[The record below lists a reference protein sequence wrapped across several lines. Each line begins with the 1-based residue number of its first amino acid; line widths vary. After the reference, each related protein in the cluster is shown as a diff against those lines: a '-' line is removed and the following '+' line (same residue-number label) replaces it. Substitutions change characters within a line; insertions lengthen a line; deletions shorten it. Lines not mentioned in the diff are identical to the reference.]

1 MSFIALDL
9 GTTFL
14 KGAVL
19 DLDELRLKHIRRQPF
34 PPLAPDLPPLLYEV
48 DAGAIVGATR
58 TLLQELLAIAP
69 HCEGILL
76 STQMHGLV
84 LCTAQGEPRSN
95 AITWQ
100 DQRVLMAHPSG
111 QGSYFDRLLTLISPH
126 ERQQLGNELQPSRPL
141 CYLYWMV
148 ENGQLPQQPLFPVGL
163 ADFVLANLCHSQ
175 PTMELTGAGA
185 HCALN
190 LTTLNWHADLIH
202 RLGLSRLQWPVIQ
215 PFGAQ
220 VGLLHLSGQRV
231 PCYTAVGDHQ
241 CALVGAFLSSNELSL
256 NISTGSQVSL
266 LTDQL
271 MLGDYQ
277 TRPFFDGR
285 FLNTITGVPAGRALN
300 HLVNLLTELPR
311 SQGIELADPWHTIA
325 QAAAA
330 VRETDLS
337 VNLAFYDSAGGKQ
350 GHISHIREANLSVG
364 HLFRA
369 AFQNMAENYRA
380 ASRRL
385 SAQASWQGLV
395 FSGGLAQKIGL
406 LREIILR
413 QFPVNY
419 RVCASSEDA
428 LLGLLALA
436 LVASGRQPNVE
447 AATRLLLT
455 NYRDDREMGEGE
467 GVRG

>member
-1 MSFIALDL
+1 LTITHPMSFIALDL

-19 DLDELRLKHIRRQPF
+19 DLDKLRLEHIRRQPF
-34 PPLAPDLPPLLYEV
+34 PSPTPGLPSLLYEV
-48 DAGAIVGATR
+48 DAHTIVAVTR
-58 TLLQELLAIAP
+58 TLLQELLTAAP
-69 HCEGILL
+69 NCEGILL

-84 LCTAQGEPRSN
+84 LCTAEGEPRSN

-111 QGSYFDRLLTLISPH
+111 QGSYFDRLLTLVTPH

-141 CYLYWMV
+141 CYLYWMA
-148 ENGQLPQQPLFPVGL
+148 ENGQLPRQPLFPVGL
-163 ADFVLANLCHSQ
+163 ADFVLANLCHSR
-175 PTMELTGAGA
+175 PVMELTGAGA
-185 HCALN
+185 HCALD
-190 LTTLNWHADLIH
+190 LTTLEWHSDLID
-202 RLGLSRLQWPVIQ
+202 RLGLSHLQWPTIY
-215 PFGAQ
+215 PFGERI
-220 VGLLHLSGQRV
+220 GLLRLDGRCL
-231 PCYTAVGDHQ
+231 PCYTPVGDHQ

-271 MLGDYQ
+271 HLGGYQ

-285 FLNTITGVPAGRALN
+285 FLNTVTGVPAGRSLN
-300 HLVNLLTELPR
+300 HLVNLLTELAR
-311 SQGIELADPWHTIA
+311 GQGIELVDPWRIIVEA
-325 QAAAA
+325 VAA
-330 VRETDLS
+330 VDETDLS

-369 AFQNMAENYRA
+369 AFQNMADNYRA
-380 ASRRL
+380 ASLRL
-385 SAQASWQGLV
+385 SPQESWRSLV
-395 FSGGLAQKIGL
+395 FSGGLAQKIGV

-413 QFPVNY
+413 QFSVDY
-419 RVCASSEDA
+419 RVCVSSEDA

-436 LVASGRQPNVE
+436 LVVSRRQPTVE
-447 AATRLLLT
+447 LATRLLLT
-455 NYRDDREMGEGE
+455 HYRDDREA
-467 GVRG
+467 